1 MGHKVFAIIITLYIY
16 VLKYVF
22 LKQLVYYLKLHITM

>member
-1 MGHKVFAIIITLYIY
+1 MYLKQYLVCNMGYKVFAIIITLYIY

-22 LKQLVYYLKLHITM
+22 LK